1 MTSFDLAYK
10 LKELAEKGLGEES
23 FGDHFADGKRMG
35 DGNMDNDKATQDST
49 LVSALRILARDI
61 DSEDGVANAV
71 IAEAADR
78 IEDLAAEPMRLE
90 DAWSHVKALW
100 PDADCIIKKDDMVLT
115 DVVRRGDSIGQAVS
129 LRFTNIAWPEGV
141 TRYPESA

>member
-1 MTSFDLAYK
+1 M
-10 LKELAEKGLGEES
+10 
-23 FGDHFADGKRMG
+23 
-35 DGNMDNDKATQDST
+35 
-49 LVSALRILARDI
+49 
-61 DSEDGVANAV
+61 SETN
-71 IAEAADR
+71 EASVQSVVV
-78 IEDLAAEPMRLE
+78 PMRLE